1 MMYCPLTRIVPVTLL
16 VITLLLSGCTGMSPR
31 FEVPFSGT
39 TLQGQCERPLLPDVY
54 DAEASAWHWLT
65 FSQTTPLLGWA
76 ALPAHP
82 ADPEL
87 AFAWALYF
95 SQPGQ
100 SPIMLQLGI
109 GQLQQLQP
117 SLPGALQPLIDLHLN
132 AAQALLLEHQ
142 HSAQQRLTLENRI
155 QSLQQQLQQKQAQI
169 DALTAIESQLNTRDS
184 GPEQEDTP

>member
-1 MMYCPLTRIVPVTLL
+1 MMHCPLTRIVPVTLL
-16 VITLLLSGCTGMSPR
+16 VIAGLLSGCTGMPPR

-54 DAEASAWHWLT
+54 DAEVSAWHWLT
-65 FSQTTPLLGWA
+65 FSQTTSLLSWST
-76 ALPAHP
+76 LPAHP

-109 GQLQQLQP
+109 GQLQRLQP
-117 SLPGALQPLIDLHLN
+117 SLPDALQPLINLHLN

-142 HSAQQRLTLENRI
+142 HSDQQRLTLENRI

-169 DALTAIESQLNTRDS
+169 NALTAIESQLNTRDS
-184 GPEQEDTP
+184 GPKQEDTP

>member
-1 MMYCPLTRIVPVTLL
+1 MMHCPLTRVVPVILL
-16 VITLLLSGCTGMSPR
+16 AITVLLTGCTGLTPR

-39 TLQGQCERPLLPDVY
+39 TLQGQCERPLLPDVF
-54 DAEASAWHWLT
+54 DTDASAWHWLT
-65 FSQTTPLLGWA
+65 FSQTTPLLDWA

-100 SPIMLQLGI
+100 SPMLLQLGI
-109 GQLQQLQP
+109 GQLQHLQP
-117 SLPGALQPLIDLHLN
+117 SLPGALTPLIDQHLN
-132 AAQALLLEHQ
+132 AAEALLLEHRRSDQ
-142 HSAQQRLTLENRI
+142 RRLTLENRI

-184 GPEQEDTP
+184 DPEQEDTP